1 MQSWTVHSHYRKDC
15 VMMTDFP
22 TPKLNEE
29 QQALLEEI
37 MGNVHTIGIDYVQ
50 ALVGKFLVQ

>member
-1 MQSWTVHSHYRKDC
+1 
-15 VMMTDFP
+15 MMTDFP